1 MWNNMYEGV
10 AALGRLKPTGLR
22 HGGTHGTVLQRV
34 PAPNS
39 HLSRLNT
46 KVTVPNQTSFL
57 ITAGLGIQERWL
69 AASIYQSQLQA
80 VQGSFLLLS
89 QLPQPIHQW
98 RCFLI
103 LPSMG
108 LVLVVLGI
116 VIYSSLPPQHL
127 GKMRSLKWTNSLSRS
142 HLSRML
148 CTSQRSRL
156 SYPRSQC
163 DPHSDRSVVTTGR
176 KIT

>member
-116 VIYSSLPPQHL
+116 GHLFQSPSTAPGQNEKFEVDKFFIPQSPVQDAVHQPEIKAQLPQIP
-127 GKMRSLKWTNSLSRS
+127 
-142 HLSRML
+142 
-148 CTSQRSRL
+148 
-156 SYPRSQC
+156 
-163 DPHSDRSVVTTGR
+163 V
-176 KIT
+176 